1 MHLILGLWIAQQR
14 LKHIVAFPQLPQKL
28 NEFDSE
34 GNIPLNLALLGRN
47 EGIANTLVSH
57 SCDLDLIDPSGNS
70 LLHLAI
76 MRGDTFS
83 ASFLIKNGANTIL
96 ARKENQETPLH
107 LVASYKPS
115 QVPHSHSMYHMYMY
129 SVHVLEAYR
138 CCVVCGTGTCTCRV
152 CSTEFI
158 IYTLILPYFALC
170 TCTINVHDVILC
182 YLHSIF

>member
-1 MHLILGLWIAQQR
+1 MCVHVSNLFFQTL
-14 LKHIVAFPQLPQKL
+14 QLPHKL
-28 NEFDSE
+28 NEFDNE

-57 SCDLDLIDPSGNS
+57 SCDLDLADPSGNS

-115 QVPHSHSMYHMYMY
+115 QVKLYFYI
-129 SVHVLEAYR
+129 VCIQAVL
-138 CCVVCGTGTCTCRV
+138 
-152 CSTEFI
+152 
-158 IYTLILPYFALC
+158 P
-170 TCTINVHDVILC
+170 
-182 YLHSIF
+182 